1 MPDSFTKFKEEEP
14 KASVESDGGSTGDDN
29 GDVVEDVSDVV
40 YTIDSI
46 FIFQEA
52 GDTVFFE
59 MKNADDFR
67 VGDTI
72 NASDDIIGI
81 GGMNDIGTIQ
91 GIYDS
96 TDDSGVGYILAVS
109 LDGTSVIGPSTYLS
123 FGKYIDNCIAG
134 YGQCAAGSTGAGVID
149 SDVIF
154 FIKSSTVPFG
164 TYNFQKAITVTGT
177 SSSGFSTANL
187 EFDYSF
193 SQSVIGLGIAE
204 NGSGVQTDDRLVSPF
219 GPFLPNSSLNFT
231 DQPGLTITVSV
242 AEGFYGN
249 QLNSEETSSV
259 GFLAATEIPGTELDS
274 SEALSMSYPLLD
286 TQRIALKVENI
297 SGFSVGQDILS
308 CRINSIASCT
318 EASGHVQGKA
328 QIEAIN
334 SSLGV
339 IYASVLGYNAGSDN
353 SEFPTSNFI
362 MNTSNVTIQ
371 EDDAQVIF
379 STADTAI
386 TLQPVWKNNG
396 VAVAEPANTN
406 YSISLGTP
414 VTGLTF
420 TSGNGYI
427 SINSPELVIG
437 KDIEVEALDTA
448 TNEIIGN
455 FTFSFNAIG
464 SPTSIKIVKD
474 NVNYAANPGNPY
486 VHKVGIDSSD
496 ALSLDSNIPTDF
508 PVATASTDFGLAYIY
523 YSIDAALPSGG
534 VFTNSSS
541 TDKVA
546 SINYTPTQYN
556 DGSVTYTVS
565 GFHPA
570 LTGSVAFDTLEL
582 QFKSATSFET
592 IYYPQAYNSGT
603 PANSDK
609 LILEVSDVTPF
620 KVGDTISNNGNT
632 NAVVTFINESLRR
645 LFVRITSAPT
655 EVADQFKVDDDLDK
669 TSSYVTSRATISDII
684 HVFDAADVSIS
695 KTPVLYDSLGNV
707 QSLDTGNSEAL
718 VWTVTPDLPAELS
731 LKTDG
736 TISLDPSITP
746 VPTSLT
752 VLTETEFRVQARS
765 SIDTNVQV
773 DYKFALV
780 KSPSLASLARYQII
794 RLSSNANRFYR
805 GTRISTP
812 PVASDV
818 VPSGRVLMTIDADE
832 NGSVDSLLIE
842 GNGDFANN
850 MGVDNTASYFANE
863 ATVVPYIFL
872 YVKDSTDFSVSSSL
886 NSSSGATATIVDKND
901 DSNVLYVKVNSGTFA
916 VGDSL
921 SGDGN
926 TTIDNILD
934 RHYITDVF
942 LLATNTNNFDVGEE
956 FTGATAGDQGIVV
969 AKDGSYLF
977 VRHLG
982 GTFSQGEIITD
993 SNGSTTR
1000 TIDKIVGPN
1009 IAINTNVGGG
1019 NIQNSSNT
1027 YASTTAEDF
1036 YEGQALTCYTSG
1048 GGYLTSGF
1056 AVAGTDYLNGKVVM
1070 QIEDFGSHCE
1080 FASNYYID
1088 DISSGSVSTNS
1099 GASDANDITSIDSSN
1114 LMVGYVSDLF
1124 YLDAFVKGEVSSAT
1138 ISPEVLPDG
1147 LTFDGDTG
1155 SISGIPTS
1163 PMTGQSYTVTFRSSD
1178 GQEVAYTFDLVIYNQ
1193 FEISQKTESASSLHM
1208 HREGQGYAA
1217 SYCRVISPQVID
1229 DISDNRYNDDIYGFN
1244 DVICR
1249 LEGGEGDFYSNGIE
1263 FEITAGAGMC
1273 EYVRYTPYSYKPYL
1287 PGKTERTIVEYDN
1300 FSDAASCSGGSTSG
1314 LAADEEIGGS
1324 AVDDGYIEAGQLR
1337 SNAIPDVGRI
1347 FGNDYCDSGDCVT
1360 DAETTD
1366 VCKYDYSQYNAG
1378 WPNLDEGEIT
1388 IVSVSC
1394 DYSEEIDDVSGDV
1407 STSCDCTYTETVTE
1421 CGGNAGDNIGGAKL
1435 SSSLNPRETS
1445 IVINA
1450 FSGINDSQ
1458 VIESPISL
1466 QKNNKYLANYI
1477 ALEDYGNANGCY
1489 ANNYHMEEYSAPG
1502 VVSSH
1507 RSEWSTYTSET
1518 DPLGNSS
1525 EFNPLSKF
1533 YTFSCLDAAYNNK
1546 ATVTVQVRDWD
1557 NEFSPE
1563 DPEVEMLVNSTKMD
1577 TNNATFDNIYDLD
1590 SFWQWS
1596 GATLTTPSYGSCGS
1610 TATATVG
1617 VGNITIVAGENE
1629 AAVTGIAVN
1638 ERFPAG
1644 SVIELSSGQRF
1655 LLGTSVYGDGTV
1667 ELATTPESDYNTTF
1681 SVIRKIPFPL
1691 Q

>member
-14 KASVESDGGSTGDDN
+14 KASVESDGGSTDEDEEEI
-29 GDVVEDVSDVV
+29 EDVSDVV

-46 FIFQEA
+46 FIFQES

-59 MKNADDFR
+59 MANADDFR

-96 TDDSGVGYILAVS
+96 TDGEEERYILAVT

-123 FGKYIDNCIAG
+123 FGKFVDNCIAG

-149 SDVIF
+149 SEVIF
-154 FIKSSTVPFG
+154 FIKSSTVPVG

-177 SSSGFSTANL
+177 SGSGFSTANL
-187 EFDYSF
+187 EFDYTF
-193 SQSVIGLGIAE
+193 SQNVVGLGIAE

-231 DQPGLTITVSV
+231 GEPALTITVSV
-242 AEGFYGN
+242 ADGFYGS
-249 QLNSEETSSV
+249 QLNSEETSTV
-259 GFLAATEIPGTELDS
+259 DFLASTEIPGTELDS
-274 SEALSMSYPLLD
+274 SEAVAMTYPLLD
-286 TQRIALKVENI
+286 AQRIAIKVENI
-297 SGFSVGQDILS
+297 SGFSVGQNILS
-308 CRINSIASCT
+308 CRLNSIASCT
-318 EASGHVQGKA
+318 EASGHVEGKA

-339 IYASVLGYNAGSDN
+339 IYASVLGYDSGSDN
-353 SEFPTSNFI
+353 SEFPSSNYI
-362 MNTSNVTIQ
+362 MNASNATIQ
-371 EDDAQVIF
+371 ESDVQVIF

-396 VAVAEPANTN
+396 VTVAEPANTT

-437 KDIEVEALDTA
+437 KEIEVEALDTS

-474 NVNYAANPGNPY
+474 SVNYAANPGSPY

-496 ALSLDSNIPTDF
+496 SLSLDSNIPTDF
-508 PVATASTDFGLAYIY
+508 PDAGDSTDFGLAYIY

-546 SINYTPTQYN
+546 SINYTPSQYN

-609 LILEVSDVTPF
+609 LILEVSDVAPF

-632 NAVVTFINESLRR
+632 NAVVTFINVSSRR

-684 HVFDAADVSIS
+684 HVFDAADVSLS

-707 QSLDTGNSEAL
+707 QSLDTANSEAL

-812 PVASDV
+812 PVASEV

-850 MGVDNTASYFANE
+850 MGVDNTPSYFANE

-942 LLATNTNNFDVGEE
+942 LLTTNTNNFDIGEE

-969 AKDGSYLF
+969 AKDGNYLF

-1009 IAINTNVGGG
+1009 ITINTNVGGG

-1036 YEGQALTCYTSG
+1036 YEGQALTCYTSASA
-1048 GGYLTSGF
+1048 YLTSGF

-1088 DISSGSVSTNS
+1088 DISSGSVSSNS

-1114 LMVGYVSDLF
+1114 LMIGYVSDLF

-1163 PMTGQSYTVTFRSSD
+1163 PMTGESYTVTFRSSD
-1178 GQEVAYTFDLVIYNQ
+1178 GQEIAYTFDLVIYNQ
-1193 FEISQKTESASSLHM
+1193 FEISQKTENASSLHM

-1249 LEGGEGDFYSNGIE
+1249 LEGGEGDFYNNGIE

-1273 EYVRYTPYSYKPYL
+1273 EYVSYTPYSYKPYL
-1287 PGKTERTIVEYDN
+1287 GGNSVRTIVEYDS
-1300 FSDAASCSGGSTSG
+1300 FSDATSCGTGASGTGT
-1314 LAADEEIGGS
+1314 AEIGGS
-1324 AVDDGYIEAGQLR
+1324 AIDDGYVTVAGLSGGNATASR
-1337 SNAIPDVGRI
+1337 S
-1347 FGNDYCDSGDCVT
+1347 FGADYCDSGDCVT
-1360 DAETTD
+1360 NAETTD
-1366 VCKYDYSQYNAG
+1366 VCKYDYSQYNEN

-1388 IVSVSC
+1388 VISVSC
-1394 DYSEEIDDVSGDV
+1394 EYEELDDGAGNVD
-1407 STSCDCTYTETVTE
+1407 TECDCTYTETVTE
-1421 CGGNAGDNIGGAKL
+1421 CGGDATENISGAKM
-1435 SSSLNPRETS
+1435 SSTLDPSEGS

-1450 FSGINDSQ
+1450 FAGINDSQ
-1458 VIESPISL
+1458 VIDSPISL
-1466 QKNNKYLANYI
+1466 QTNNKYLANYI

-1489 ANNYHMEEYSAPG
+1489 ANNYHMEEYSTPG
-1502 VVSSH
+1502 VVSTH
-1507 RSEWSTYTSET
+1507 RADWSGYTSAT

-1525 EFNPLSKF
+1525 EVNPLSKF

-1546 ATVTVQVRDWD
+1546 ATITVQVRDWD

-1563 DPEVEMLVNSTKMD
+1563 DPELEMLVNSTKMD
-1577 TNNATFDNIYDLD
+1577 SNSSSFDNIFDLD

-1596 GATLTTPSYGSCGS
+1596 GATLTTPSYGTCGS
-1610 TATATVG
+1610 TATSTVG
-1617 VGNITIVAGENE
+1617 VGSINIVAGENE
-1629 AAVTGIAVN
+1629 ATVTGIAAN
-1638 ERFPAG
+1638 EAFPAG
-1644 SVIELSSGQRF
+1644 SVIQLSSGQRF

-1667 ELATTPESDYNTTF
+1667 ELATTPESNYNTTF

-1691 Q
+1691 K